1 MDEPARGAAGGRPPT
16 TERWCGRLLAAGV
29 YGIYVSQI
37 PPASRIQRAG
47 R

>member
-1 MDEPARGAAGGRPPT
+1 MNEPARGAAGGRPST

-29 YGIYVSQI
+29 YGIHVSQSL
-37 PPASRIQRAG
+37 PASRIQRAG